1 MTKNMSTS
9 YQLSFYLRKSRSN
22 KSSESDIYVRISVD
36 NKRSAMTINRKVDPR
51 KWHSKSEKMLGK
63 SPEAIELNNYI
74 NVIKNRIK
82 NIHQELI
89 EKKKIYFFKKHT

>member
-51 KWHSKSEKMLGK
+51 KWHSKSEKCW
-63 SPEAIELNNYI
+63 
-74 NVIKNRIK
+74 
-82 NIHQELI
+82 
-89 EKKKIYFFKKHT
+89 EKALKR